1 MFSSSSVQ
9 TGHLVSRTNLD
20 TTPPFS
26 TLSGPTQQRVR
37 ITLSY
42 FCFFVCLITAAFI
55 HNHSHCLFCCFFC
68 FLRKKLNR
76 KPVSVWQTST
86 SGNSSVT
93 SSCAHSLETP
103 AVLRP
108 WRENPFAEGPIA
120 HGRVSSECQQ
130 REPWT
135 QMLLKAL
142 FTTVK
147 S

>member
-9 TGHLVSRTNLD
+9 TGHLVSQT
-20 TTPPFS
+20 S
-26 TLSGPTQQRVR
+26 TQLNSIWAHPAESKDYTLLLLLICLSHHCGFHSQSQPLF
-37 ITLSY
+37 ILLL
-42 FCFFVCLITAAFI
+42 FF
-55 HNHSHCLFCCFFC
+55 
-68 FLRKKLNR
+68 FLRKKLDR
-76 KPVSVWQTST
+76 KPVSIWQTST
-86 SGNSSVT
+86 RGNSSVT

-108 WRENPFAEGPIA
+108 WRENPCAKGPSA
-120 HGRVSSECQQ
+120 RGRVSSECQQ